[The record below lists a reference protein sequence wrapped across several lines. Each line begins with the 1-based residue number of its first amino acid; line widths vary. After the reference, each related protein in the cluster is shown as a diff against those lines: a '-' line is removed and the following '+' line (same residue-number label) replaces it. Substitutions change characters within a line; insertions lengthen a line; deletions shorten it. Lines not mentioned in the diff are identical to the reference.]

1 MVFRLIEAIEV
12 YGKLANGKLKSA
24 LERITTHI
32 NKKKFKEAKYIRYN
46 NSELDNN
53 EKYIWKISVGSPQ
66 SLASLGGRFS
76 SSIPPPQTQNNRFF
90 DVNGLSI
97 STSGLPTSLSPS
109 LSDNN
114 RTNSLPLHLNSENDN
129 AVEFRSDELS
139 GCESD

>member
-1 MVFRLIEAIEV
+1 MFRLIEAIEV

-109 LSDNN
+109 LSNNN